1 MKREHTDVNFFSRL
15 LRGGE
20 RRLNPQTVTHREALS
35 FFEDRRDQYLE
46 AVALLARLATPEDDF
61 IDVGANIGYFA
72 REYMKS
78 VSFRGEAYLFE
89 PVPNLARLC
98 SATFAELPYRVT
110 VHPFALGDSEGSF
123 PIFTAD
129 DGNIGWNTFVAGKAG
144 SGMKRVTVQSRRFDL
159 LGIDLSRV
167 GAIKIDVEGGE
178 FRVLRGMLPALV
190 QSRRLPVLLVEVGWG
205 KSHPNWGEE
214 LEIFS
219 ELARLGYR
227 SLDPD
232 GGAVDLAAME
242 GTRDVLFLPERL
254 QGAFGAP

>member
-1 MKREHTDVNFFSRL
+1 MNFFSRFI
-15 LRGGE
+15 RGGE
-20 RRLNPQTVTHREALS
+20 RRLNPQTVTYREALS

-46 AVALLARLATPEDDF
+46 AAVLLARLVTPEDDF
-61 IDVGANIGYFA
+61 IDVGANIGFFA
-72 REYMKS
+72 HEYMKA
-78 VSFRGEAYLFE
+78 VSFQGEAHLFE

-110 VHPFALGDSEGSF
+110 VHPFALGNSEGSF
-123 PIFTAD
+123 PIYTAD
-129 DGNIGWNTFVAGKAG
+129 DGNIGWNTFVAGKASG
-144 SGMKRVTVQSRRFDL
+144 GMKQVTVQTRRFDA
-159 LGIDLSRV
+159 LGIDLSGV

-178 FRVLRGMLPALV
+178 FRVLRGMLPALQ

-205 KSHPNWGEE
+205 KSHPNWSDE

-219 ELARLGYR
+219 ELALLGYR

-232 GGAVDLAAME
+232 GSAVEVAGIE

-254 QGAFGAP
+254 KETFGVP